1 MEVNLIAEGFKFM
14 ALGMASVFLFLA
26 LMVYVLKIQG
36 KILDAFWPEEK
47 QGAGAKISSAS
58 AQNSAND
65 GVIAAIMAAI
75 THFRKDKI

>member
-26 LMVYVLKIQG
+26 LTVYVLKIQG

-47 QGAGAKISSAS
+47 QSADAKFLSAS
-58 AQNSAND
+58 AQNSANG
-65 GVIAAIMAAI
+65 GVIAAITAAI

>member
-26 LMVYVLKIQG
+26 LTVYVLKIQG

-65 GVIAAIMAAI
+65 GAIAAITAAI
-75 THFRKDKI
+75 TDLRKDKI

>member
-26 LMVYVLKIQG
+26 LTVYVLKIQG
-36 KILDAFWPEEK
+36 KILDAFWSEEE
-47 QGAGAKISSAS
+47 QSAGAKISSAS
-58 AQNSAND
+58 AQNSANG
-65 GVIAAIMAAI
+65 GVIAAITAAI

>member
-26 LMVYVLKIQG
+26 LTVYVLKIQG

-65 GVIAAIMAAI
+65 VVIAAITAAI

>member
-26 LMVYVLKIQG
+26 LTVYVLKIQG
-36 KILDAFWPEEK
+36 KILDAFWPEDK
-47 QGAGAKISSAS
+47 QGADAKISSAS
-58 AQNSAND
+58 AQNSANG
-65 GVIAAIMAAI
+65 GVIAAITAAI